1 MENPK
6 ELKYTKEHEWVKVEE
21 DNVVIGVT
29 DFAQHLLTDIVFVE
43 LPEMGKEIEQGK
55 PFMVIESVKSVSD
68 VYASVSGKIS
78 KVNEDLQDN
87 SGLVND
93 DPFGRG
99 WLVKV
104 RIKDAKEID
113 KLMSAEEY
121 EKFCKEEEN
130 K

>member
-1 MENPK
+1 
-6 ELKYTKEHEWVKVEE
+6 
-21 DNVVIGVT
+21 
-29 DFAQHLLTDIVFVE
+29 LTDIVFVE

-104 RIKDAKEID
+104 KIKDAKEID

>member
-21 DNVVIGVT
+21 DNEVIGVT

-104 RIKDAKEID
+104 KIKDAKEID

>member
-68 VYASVSGKIS
+68 IFCPISGEVVEINQEAIES
-78 KVNEDLQDN
+78 PEIINEDPY
-87 SGLVND
+87 GK
-93 DPFGRG
+93 G
-99 WLVKV
+99 WLI
-104 RIKDAKEID
+104 RLNPSNPNQLDQ
-113 KLMSAEEY
+113 LMSASEY
-121 EKFCKEEEN
+121 EIFLESLGH
-130 K
+130 

>member
-104 RIKDAKEID
+104 KIKDAKEID